1 MTRAQE
7 NYLTN
12 TLYELSKK
20 KRLLVKIHDH
30 CLVENAIYSSNRF
43 LIEEATHK
51 GDSEQE
57 VNCRKDLENLKYIQE
72 ELKKEYEEYWK
83 SMEELK

>member
-7 NYLTN
+7 NYLMN
-12 TLYELSKK
+12 TLDELRKK

-30 CLVENAIYSSNRF
+30 CLVENAIYSANRF